1 MRRPL
6 KHLLA
11 MLGLLLLPY
20 ASTAL
25 ADAPS
30 GPAYRPIRHF
40 IHRAFPASE
49 GAPPGVW
56 AMTQDRDG
64 YLWLG
69 GPTGLFKFDGVTF
82 DGSLSHLLPHPQIMA
97 LLATPDG
104 ALWVGDRTGY
114 ITRIADGKAQVSPG
128 KKGTGSV
135 LSLARTRDGTLWA
148 VRTNGLYRFDG
159 TTWQHFPATEPGPPG
174 YIQQGFVAPD
184 QSVWLLREKSALR
197 KPPGAETFELRAVA
211 DYRAAQ
217 LGRPGGTWRPD
228 NQLADE
234 SLDDEGA
241 IWCGTNTGV
250 VRMIWPGQGPAIDP
264 PIVETYGEKDGL
276 TGVAAMAVI
285 KDREGTFWVATPKG
299 IDQFRKGRFDPVDLP
314 QGTYKPAIVTDG
326 QDRLWVAAENGV
338 SEFAADRHAWPQAGT
353 NVSAIANA
361 LDGTL
366 LMLSDKGLLR
376 IDTTG
381 MKVDPLPEALTDMPR
396 QVRAL
401 AQARDGSV
409 WIALRQAFRLA
420 NGSVTPLGNDAG
432 LPAKGKNL
440 RAIARRADHGLW
452 LGYDDDTVATIED
465 DGTGATVY
473 THETGIGVGQVT
485 ALWPR
490 RDGVW
495 ITGDHGVQF
504 FAPGRPV
511 RTLLFA
517 DGRTVRV
524 GTGILEQQQGDLWI
538 NASDGLYHVSAAD
551 MKRWWSDP
559 GKPVPARRLDERD
572 GWPGLRDAVPAPSLI
587 AGVGDRLWVAS
598 DTGVAGLDPSRLI
611 RNPRA
616 PAATILSV
624 NGAPLAPDA
633 DLAAGTTRLDIR
645 YTAPVLAIPE
655 RARFRYRLSRVDEA
669 WRDVGNVREAT
680 YTNLAPGDYV
690 FEVLAANEDG
700 VWSASPAR
708 LSFRIAPFFYQST
721 WFALLCGAVAL
732 ALLYALYAWR
742 LRVLGTVLLAR
753 VMERER
759 IARELHDTVLQGL
772 HGVLLYVRVAANSIK
787 DGAVR
792 DHLERALRV
801 AEQAMAEGRQRI
813 VDLRTAPRPSTSLV
827 ARLRAALNECLADT
841 GIEGAV
847 AIDGEEKP
855 ISSEA
860 EDDLNAIVLE
870 LIRNVRKHAKANSVC
885 VNVTFGKL
893 HLDIEVSDDGIG
905 LAPGATTKPLSFGLQ
920 GVRERTARWSGHF
933 TIGPGEPTGTSAFVT
948 LPAIAV
954 YASEGRRRRWSRLF
968 KKSVNVPFD
977 EWDGERESPSD
988 EAKGQVYRSK

>member
-11 MLGLLLLPY
+11 IPGLLLLLY
-20 ASTAL
+20 ASTVL

-30 GPAYRPIRHF
+30 APAYRPIRQW

-49 GAPPGVW
+49 GAPAGVW
-56 AMTQDRDG
+56 AMTQDADG
-64 YLWLG
+64 YLWFG

-104 ALWVGDRTGY
+104 TLWVGDRTGY

-128 KKGTGSV
+128 KEGAGSV
-135 LSLARTRDGTLWA
+135 LSFARTRDGTLWA

-159 TTWQHFPATEPGPPG
+159 IAWQRFPSTEPGPRE
-174 YIQQGFVAPD
+174 YIQQGFVTPD
-184 QSVWLLREKSALR
+184 QSVWLLREHSALR
-197 KPPGAETFELRAVA
+197 KPPDASTFELRTVA

-217 LGRPGGTWRPD
+217 LGRPGGMWRPD

-241 IWCGTNTGV
+241 LWCGTNAGV
-250 VRMIWPGQGPAIDP
+250 VRIVWPGRGPATDP

-276 TGVAAMAVI
+276 TGIAAMAVI
-285 KDREGTFWVATPKG
+285 RDREGTIWVATPKG

-314 QGTYKPAIVTDG
+314 PDTYKPAIATDG
-326 QDRLWVAAENGV
+326 LDHLWVAAENGV
-338 SEFAADRHAWPQAGT
+338 FEFGATRKAWPQAGKQV
-353 NVSAIANA
+353 NAIARA
-361 LDGTL
+361 PDGSL
-366 LMLSDKGLLR
+366 LMTSDKGLLH
-376 IDTTG
+376 IDGTEVT
-381 MKVDPLPEALTDMPR
+381 VAPLPDAITGMPR

-409 WIALRQAFRLA
+409 WIAFRQAFRWA
-420 NGSVTPLGNDAG
+420 KGTIETLGQDEG
-432 LPAKGKNL
+432 LPGKGKNL

-452 LGYDDDTVATIED
+452 LGYDDDTVAAIED
-465 DGTGATVY
+465 DGTRAAVY
-473 THETGIGVGQVT
+473 TQSSGIGVGQVT

-495 ITGDHGVQF
+495 VTGDHGVQF
-504 FAPGRPV
+504 LAPGRPT

-517 DGRTVRV
+517 DGRAVRV
-524 GTGILEQQQGDLWI
+524 GTGILEQPHGDLWI
-538 NASDGLYHVSAAD
+538 NASDGLHHVSAAD
-551 MKRWWSDP
+551 MARWWAAP
-559 GKPVPARRLDERD
+559 EKPVPAQHFDERD
-572 GWPGLRDAVPAPSLI
+572 GWPGLRDTVPAPSLI
-587 AGVGDRLWVAS
+587 AGVGGRLWVAS
-598 DTGVAGLDPSRLI
+598 DTGVAGLDPASLI
-611 RNPRA
+611 RNPRV
-616 PAATILSV
+616 PVATILGV
-624 NGAPLAPDA
+624 NGEPLAPDA
-633 DLAAGTTRLDIR
+633 DLAAGTTRLEFR

-655 RARFRYRLSRVDEA
+655 RARFRYRLSRVDEG

-680 YTNLAPGDYV
+680 YTNLAPGDYT
-690 FEVLAANEDG
+690 FEVVAANEDG

-708 LSFRIAPFFYQST
+708 LSFRIAPFFYQSA
-721 WFALLCGAVAL
+721 WFALLCAAVAI

-772 HGVLLYVRVAANSIK
+772 HGVLLYVRVAANSLK
-787 DGAVR
+787 DGTVR

-827 ARLRAALNECLADT
+827 MRLRAALDECLADT
-841 GIEGAV
+841 GIEGVV

-860 EDDLNAIVLE
+860 EEDLNAIVLE
-870 LIRNVRKHAKANSVC
+870 LVRNVRKHAKANSVC
-885 VNVTFGKL
+885 VNVRFGKL

-905 LAPGATTKPLSFGLQ
+905 LVPGATTKPLSFGLQ

-954 YASEGRRRRWSRLF
+954 YASDAGRRRWLRLPW
-968 KKSVNVPFD
+968 KPANRRLHD
-977 EWDGERESPSD
+977 
-988 EAKGQVYRSK
+988 